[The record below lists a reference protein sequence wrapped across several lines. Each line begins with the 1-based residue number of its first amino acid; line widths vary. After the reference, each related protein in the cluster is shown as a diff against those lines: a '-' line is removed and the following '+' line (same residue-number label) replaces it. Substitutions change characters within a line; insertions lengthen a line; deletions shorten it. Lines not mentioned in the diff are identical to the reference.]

1 MRVAIDR
8 SSQSR
13 VSYVRTKYACCD
25 LANQLGCA
33 RAKAANT
40 YHAIIEFVLGLKPLL
55 ARARIR
61 VHQAFQDGQLLKHLR
76 ARESRGFVANLEG
89 ALVKILQGRLHSKRR
104 DAKDGSAPFDP
115 ADALLSLRVIARDLI
130 DG

>member
-13 VSYVRTKYACCD
+13 VSYVRTKYACCEC
-25 LANQLGCA
+25 ANQRGRV

-40 YHAIIEFVLGLKPLL
+40 YHAIIKLVLSLKPLL

-76 ARESRGFVANLEG
+76 ARERRGFVANLEG
-89 ALVKILQGRLHSKRR
+89 ALVKILQSRLHSERR
-104 DAKDGSAPFDP
+104 GAKDGSAPFDP
-115 ADALLSLRVIARDLI
+115 ADVLLSLRVIARDLI